1 MSTHKIF
8 TPFEI
13 NNLKLINRFVR
24 SATFDNMAE
33 GGMVTDRQVKL
44 YKKLGNSDIGL
55 IISHGI
61 FPSKNGQAAEG
72 QIGAHID
79 ETIPSLRKLTGA
91 VHEGGGKI
99 AAQLLHGGS
108 FCREEVSGSPAL
120 GPSKTISERTGRTV
134 KEISEDEIYELI
146 EDYGQAARRLIEA
159 DFDAIQLHGAHGWFL
174 SAFLSPATNQRK
186 DNWGGSAENRLRL
199 VSMIYE
205 KIREIAGPDF
215 PVFIKL
221 GLKDY
226 HPEGKSLSEG
236 LHTAKILEEIG
247 MDAIEVSEGIESEP
261 AHHIRKD
268 AIRPYYLDECREA
281 RNALSLPL
289 ILVGG
294 MRYLNDMQAV
304 LDDNLADA
312 VSMCR
317 PFINDPAIVQKFER
331 GISDHSECISCRECT
346 DAMKTRKL
354 RCVLS
359 EYRSHQ
365 K

>member
-1 MSTHKIF
+1 MPAHKIF

-44 YKKLGNSDIGL
+44 YKKLGSSDIGL
-55 IISHGI
+55 IITHGI

-79 ETIPSLRKLTGA
+79 ATIPSLQKLTDA
-91 VHEGGGKI
+91 VHENGGKI

-108 FCREEVSGSPAL
+108 LCREEISGSPAL
-120 GPSKTISERTGRTV
+120 GPSETISERTGREV
-134 KEISEDEIYELI
+134 KEISEDEIYGLI

-186 DNWGGSAENRLRL
+186 DIWGGSAENRLRL
-199 VSMIYE
+199 VKMIYK
-205 KIREIAGPDF
+205 KIRKIAGSDF

-236 LHTAKILEEIG
+236 LYTAKILETIG

-261 AHHIRKD
+261 KHHIRKD
-268 AIRPYYLDECREA
+268 AIHPYYLDECREA
-281 RNALSLPL
+281 RSELSLPL

-294 MRYLNDMQAV
+294 MRYLDDMQAV
-304 LDDNLADA
+304 LDANIADA

-331 GISDHSECISCRECT
+331 GISDYSECISCRKCT

-354 RCVLS
+354 RCVLT
-359 EYRSHQ
+359 E
-365 K
+365 

>member
-1 MSTHKIF
+1 MSTQKIF
-8 TPFEI
+8 TPFKI
-13 NNLKLINRFVR
+13 NNLKLNNRFVR

-33 GGMVTDRQVKL
+33 GGMVTDRQVDL
-44 YKKLGNSDIGL
+44 YKKLGSSDIGL

-79 ETIPSLRKLTGA
+79 ETIPSLKKLTAA

-108 FCREEVSGSPAL
+108 FCREEITGSPAL
-120 GPSKTISERTGRTV
+120 GPSKTISDRTGCEV
-134 KEISEDEIYELI
+134 KEVSEDEIYELI
-146 EDYGQAARRLIEA
+146 EDYGQAAQRLIEA

-186 DNWGGSAENRLRL
+186 DNWGGSAENRLRF
-199 VSMIYE
+199 VMMIYE
-205 KIREIAGPDF
+205 KIRQIAGPDF

-236 LHTAKILEEIG
+236 LQSAKILEKFG

-261 AHHIRKD
+261 GHHIRKD
-268 AIRPYYLDECREA
+268 AIHPYYLDECREA
-281 RNALSLPL
+281 RKGLSLPL

-294 MRYLNDMQAV
+294 MRYLSDMQTV
-304 LDDNLADA
+304 LNDNLADA

-317 PFINDPAIVQKFER
+317 PFINDPNIVQKFEQ
-331 GISDHSECISCRECT
+331 GISDHSGCISCRKCT
-346 DAMKTRKL
+346 DAMRTRKL
-354 RCVLS
+354 RCILTD
-359 EYRSHQ
+359 
-365 K
+365 